1 MGQQSGANAVLIF
14 DTETVYKTIPEA
26 EDAHVLPFVSESL
39 RLSRNLVKS
48 RTIRSNRNPQAPMR
62 GNMNVAGDV
71 AIELSPQYG
80 KLFKHIF
87 GGYGVGG
94 EAAPYTHTYKI
105 AALPVG
111 MCIEKQFT
119 DLDTDKYFLY
129 NGCKIASFKL
139 AGKTEGPIDC
149 SISLMGAK
157 ETISGA
163 TFDATATDNGH
174 TPFDGFEGS
183 LLYGGSTPLAVATEI
198 DFTLDNAPDG
208 NTYVMDGTGQR
219 RSLPEGAAMV
229 SGNVKML
236 FEDDVLYALAVA
248 NTETSLTLHF
258 TKGAGTGASA
268 GNEKMSFYF
277 DELKFSPNSPVIS
290 GPTGLLVELPFEAY
304 LNIDADESALRM
316 VLLSPIATF

>member
-1 MGQQSGANAVLIF
+1 MTQQSGANAVIIF
-14 DTETVYKTIPEA
+14 DTETTYKTTPGTP
-26 EDAHVLPFVSESL
+26 DAHVLPFVSESL
-39 RLSRNLVKS
+39 RLSRGLVKS

-62 GNMNVAGDV
+62 GNMNVAGDI
-71 AIELSPQYG
+71 AIELAPQYG
-80 KLFKHIF
+80 KLFKHVF
-87 GGYGVGG
+87 GSYGVAGAG
-94 EAAPYTHTYKI
+94 APYTHTYKI

-111 MCIEKQFT
+111 MCVEKQFT
-119 DLDTDKYFLY
+119 DLATDKYFRY
-129 NGCKIASFKL
+129 NGCKVANFKL
-139 AGKTEGPIDC
+139 SAKTEGPVDG
-149 SISLMGAK
+149 SLSLMGAK

-183 LLYGGSTPLAVATEI
+183 LLQGGSPLAIATEI
-198 DFTLDNAPDG
+198 DFSLDNAPDG

-229 SGNVKML
+229 SGNLKCL

-248 NTETSLTLHF
+248 NTETTLALHF

-268 GNEKMSFYF
+268 GNEKMSFYM
-277 DELKFSPNSPVIS
+277 DEMKFSPNSPVIS
-290 GPTGLLVELPFEAY
+290 GPTGLLVVLGFEAY
-304 LNIDADESALRM
+304 LNVDADASALRM